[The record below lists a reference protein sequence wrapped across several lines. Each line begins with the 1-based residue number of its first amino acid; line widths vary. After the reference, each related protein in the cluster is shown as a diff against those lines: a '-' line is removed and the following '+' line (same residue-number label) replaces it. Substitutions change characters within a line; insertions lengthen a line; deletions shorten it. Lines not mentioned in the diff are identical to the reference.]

1 MLKAAALIA
10 DKMVLA
16 TACEEVVQAVAVAI
30 NLCSVVILIKADC
43 ISSMF
48 LHEPLGKWLDANG
61 GSGGDH

>member
-16 TACEEVVQAVAVAI
+16 MACEEVVQAVAVAI

-43 ISSMF
+43 ISSIFYMS
-48 LHEPLGKWLDANG
+48 P
-61 GSGGDH
+61 